1 MKPFQP
7 PAVNPNTMMKYA
19 EHIAHVA
26 AGSVV
31 AIGVSAAITL
41 SITAGDAKT
50 ADTLHRMQ
58 SARIDRLEA
67 EVARLSSKLIDGT
80 IIVLDCEEQATGR
93 MTK

>member
-7 PAVNPNTMMKYA
+7 TTVNPNMMMKYA

-26 AGSVV
+26 VGSVV

-41 SITAGDAKT
+41 SMTAGDANT

-67 EVARLSSKLIDGT
+67 EVARLNSKLIDGA
-80 IIVLDCEEQATGR
+80 IIVIDCEEQQTGR
-93 MTK
+93 MSK

>member
-7 PAVNPNTMMKYA
+7 TTVNPNTMSRYA
-19 EHIAHVA
+19 THIITAVI
-26 AGSVV
+26 

-67 EVARLSSKLIDGT
+67 EVVRLSSKLIDGA
-80 IIVLDCEEQATGR
+80 IIVIDCKEQVTGR
-93 MTK
+93 ITK